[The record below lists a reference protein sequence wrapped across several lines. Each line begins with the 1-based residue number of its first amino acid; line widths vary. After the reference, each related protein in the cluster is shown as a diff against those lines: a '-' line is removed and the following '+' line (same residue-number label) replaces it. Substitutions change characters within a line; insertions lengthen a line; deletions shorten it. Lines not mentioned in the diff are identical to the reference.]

1 MKILAI
7 DPGTTESGYCLM
19 EGYKPVKFGKIKN
32 AELLKGI
39 IRGHD
44 FDADQVIIEMIAS
57 YGSSVGEYVFETCV
71 WIGRFWQAAET
82 EMESPVYT
90 VKRMEEKM
98 RLCHNSRAKD
108 ANIRQALIDRFAGHD
123 KKNGKGTKKN
133 PDWFYGFSADMW
145 AAYAVGVTWLDK
157 QQEEILN
164 R

>member
-32 AELLKGI
+32 TELLKGI

-44 FDADQVIIEMIAS
+44 FDAENVIIEMMVN
-57 YGSSVGEYVFETCV
+57 YGNNVGKDMYETCI

-82 EMESPVYT
+82 EMESPVSLI
-90 VKRMEEKM
+90 KRGEEKM
-98 RLCHNSRAKD
+98 NLCHTAVAKD
-108 ANIRQALIDRFAGHD
+108 SNVRQALIDRFARSSR
-123 KKNGKGTKKN
+123 NYGKGTKDN
-133 PDWFYGFSADMW
+133 PDWFYGFSADVWM
-145 AAYAVGVTWLDK
+145 AYAVGVTWLDK
-157 QQEEILN
+157 QQEEIFN